1 MNLTDWLTYAGRWYL
16 SQFSTPGATQ
26 LPRNWTSASLD
37 FFHTVLATDNEGVS
51 IGSCF
56 QFSVDSF

>member
-56 QFSVDSF
+56 